1 MAATQTMTTDTELLA
16 LLREPH
22 SQEQGFRLLMRT
34 HQERL
39 YWHVRR
45 MVGQHDDADDVL
57 QATFI
62 RAWRNIGN
70 FKGESKLFTW
80 LYRIATNESITF
92 LNKKKT
98 KVTFSMDDDAT
109 INWGETLPAA
119 TALLDSTEI
128 TEKLEAA
135 IATLP
140 EKQRIVFSMRYYDEI
155 PYKEMS
161 ETLGTT
167 EGALKASYH
176 HALKKIEAFLV
187 T

>member
-1 MAATQTMTTDTELLA
+1 MAAAAIPLSDAELLA
-16 LLREPH
+16 MLQEPH
-22 SQEQGFRLLMRT
+22 SQEQGFRLLLRT

-57 QATFI
+57 QSTFI
-62 RAWRNIGN
+62 RAWRNIKN
-70 FKGESKLFTW
+70 FKGDSKIFTW

-98 KVTFSMDDDAT
+98 KIVFSMDDDAS
-109 INWGETLPAA
+109 INWNETLPAA
-119 TALLDSTEI
+119 TPLLDSQEI
-128 TEKLEAA
+128 IAKLETA
-135 IATLP
+135 IAKLP
-140 EKQRIVFSMRYYDEI
+140 EKQRIVFCMRYYDEI

-176 HALKKIEAFLV
+176 HALKKIEAELGR
-187 T
+187 